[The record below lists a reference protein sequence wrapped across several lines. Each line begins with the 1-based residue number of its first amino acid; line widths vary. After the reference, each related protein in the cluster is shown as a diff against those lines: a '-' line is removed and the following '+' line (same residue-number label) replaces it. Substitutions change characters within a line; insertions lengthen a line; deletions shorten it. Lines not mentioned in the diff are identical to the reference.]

1 MDATEFFLSC
11 IIIIGFFAGAFAGYN
26 LGLIDGSM
34 PDLKEECEKD
44 LPRSQQCIMQYVP
57 EGE

>member
-1 MDATEFFLSC
+1 MNITEGFIVFFTAAVVY
-11 IIIIGFFAGAFAGYN
+11 IIGAISGYSSTHN
-26 LGLIDGSM
+26 S
-34 PDLKEECEKD
+34 DLKEECEKD

>member
-1 MDATEFFLSC
+1 MNIIEGFIVFLVAAAVYIMGS
-11 IIIIGFFAGAFAGYN
+11 IIGYSSAHN
-26 LGLIDGSM
+26 S
-34 PDLKEECEKD
+34 DLKEECEKY

>member
-1 MDATEFFLSC
+1 MNITEGFLIC
-11 IIIIGFFAGAFAGYN
+11 FAVAAIYIVGAISGYSSTHN
-26 LGLIDGSM
+26 F
-34 PDLKEECEKD
+34 DLKEECEKD

>member
-1 MDATEFFLSC
+1 MNITEGFLIC
-11 IIIIGFFAGAFAGYN
+11 FAVAAIYIVGAISGYSSAHN
-26 LGLIDGSM
+26 YGS
-34 PDLKEECEKD
+34 DLKEECEKD